1 MSNTEL
7 QWATKVAAILNETA
21 TDFEAEIS
29 RLEYSWKVEQKARE
43 ILALPLA
50 EQKSAVYALEMW
62 FGLDVHRAMNGY
74 FDGVALGNKRIAEE
88 RKKGWS
94 TD

>member
-1 MSNTEL
+1 MSNAEL
-7 QWATKVAAILNETA
+7 QWATKVAAILAETA

-29 RLEYSWKVEQKARE
+29 RLEYIWKIEQKARE
-43 ILALPLA
+43 IIALPVA
-50 EQKSAVYALEMW
+50 EQKSAIYALEMW
-62 FGLDVHRAMNGY
+62 FGLDVHRAMNNA
-74 FDGVALGNKRIAEE
+74 FDGALGDKRIAEE

>member
-7 QWATKVAAILNETA
+7 QWAKKVAAILNETA
-21 TDFEAEIS
+21 SDFEAEIS
-29 RLEYSWKVEQKARE
+29 RLEYSWKVQQKARA
-43 ILALPLA
+43 ILALPVA

-74 FDGVALGNKRIAEE
+74 FDGVALGDKRIAEE
-88 RKKGWS
+88 REKEWS

>member
-1 MSNTEL
+1 MSNAEL

-29 RLEYSWKVEQKARE
+29 RLEYSWKVQQKGRE
-43 ILALPLA
+43 ILALPVA
-50 EQKSAVYALEMW
+50 EQKSAMYALEMW

-74 FDGVALGNKRIAEE
+74 FDGSIGDKRIAEE

>member
-7 QWATKVAAILNETA
+7 QWATKVAAILNETDF
-21 TDFEAEIS
+21 DFEREIA
-29 RLEYSWKVEQKARE
+29 RLEYSWKVQQKARE
-43 ILALPLA
+43 ILTLPVA
-50 EQKSAVYALEMW
+50 EQKSAGQALEMW
-62 FGLDVHRAMNGY
+62 FGLDVHLAMNGS
-74 FDGVALGNKRIAEE
+74 FDGVALGDKRIAEE

>member
-1 MSNTEL
+1 MKNTEL

-29 RLEYSWKVEQKARE
+29 RLEYSWKVQQKARE
-43 ILALPLA
+43 ILALPVA
-50 EQKSAVYALEMW
+50 EQKSAGHALEMW
-62 FGLDVHRAMNGY
+62 FGLDVHRAMNNS
-74 FDGVALGNKRIAEE
+74 FDGVALGDKRIAEE

>member
-7 QWATKVAAILNETA
+7 QWATKVAAILAETA

-29 RLEYSWKVEQKARE
+29 RLEYGWKVQQKASQ
-43 ILALPLA
+43 IIA
-50 EQKSAVYALEMW
+50 EQKSAGQALEMW

-74 FDGVALGNKRIAEE
+74 FDGVALGDKRIAEE